1 MTIAWF
7 RKNISYFQNARSQQ
21 FGVIRIVEARPFNFD
36 LATSAK
42 KKKDNWL
49 APDKSIFKINFE
61 SNLLLSV
68 QKTTFKDC

>member
-42 KKKDNWL
+42 KKRQL
-49 APDKSIFKINFE
+49 VGSG
-61 SNLLLSV
+61 
-68 QKTTFKDC
+68 

>member
-42 KKKDNWL
+42 KKDNWL
-49 APDKSIFKINFE
+49 APDKSIFKIHFE

>member
-1 MTIAWF
+1 MHVLSNLVSSE
-7 RKNISYFQNARSQQ
+7 RKLCLK
-21 FGVIRIVEARPFNFD
+21 IVEARPFNFD
-36 LATSAK
+36 LATSA